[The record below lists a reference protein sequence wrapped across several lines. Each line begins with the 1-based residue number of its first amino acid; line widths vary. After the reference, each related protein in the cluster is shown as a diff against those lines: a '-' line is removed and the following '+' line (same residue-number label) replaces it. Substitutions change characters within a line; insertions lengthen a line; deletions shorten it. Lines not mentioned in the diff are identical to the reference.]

1 MVALG
6 AELEVHSLKG
16 ERRIRADEFYLGP
29 YMTVLEPDELL
40 VAIHIPAW
48 PVGGITIFREVARRP
63 GDFALVGLVGAL
75 QLDGGKI
82 VHAGLAWLGMGPTPI
97 KARQAEAALVGQM
110 VDTIDPAKIAHLA
123 VADTE
128 PFEDYHA
135 TADYRRRVGTRIF
148 ARTLAEALNIP
159 FNAGQP
165 A

>member
-1 MVALG
+1 
-6 AELEVHSLKG
+6 
-16 ERRIRADEFYLGP
+16 
-29 YMTVLEPDELL
+29 
-40 VAIHIPAW
+40 
-48 PVGGITIFREVARRP
+48 
-63 GDFALVGLVGAL
+63 
-75 QLDGGKI
+75 
-82 VHAGLAWLGMGPTPI
+82 MGPTPI